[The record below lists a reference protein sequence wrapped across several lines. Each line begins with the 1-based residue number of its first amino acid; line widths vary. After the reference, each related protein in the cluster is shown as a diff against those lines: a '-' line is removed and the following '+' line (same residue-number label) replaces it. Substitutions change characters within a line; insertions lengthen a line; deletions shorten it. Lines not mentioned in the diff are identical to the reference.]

1 MLTGSNN
8 YRNLKNKHM
17 NKHWNSILFSVAII
31 VAAIVLGNAF
41 VNRNRAESQI
51 SVTGLGEKN
60 FQSDLIVWEGSFSR
74 ENMSLKTASAELNSD
89 KILIENYLIKNGV
102 SRNSVVF
109 SAITISEMTRQKY
122 SQSGERVGEE
132 FAGYKL
138 TQSIEITSKEI
149 EKIEGISRRITEL
162 LNEGIQFN
170 SENPRYYYT
179 KLADLKIL
187 LVSEA
192 TKDARERAE
201 KIAEESGS
209 KLGNLISAQMG
220 IIQITGQNSNE
231 DYSWGGTYNT
241 SSKEK
246 TASITMK
253 LTYKVR

>member
-1 MLTGSNN
+1 MS
-8 YRNLKNKHM
+8 
-17 NKHWNSILFSVAII
+17 KHWNSILFSVAIVI
-31 VAAIVLGNAF
+31 AALVLANAF
-41 VNRNRAESQI
+41 VNRNRTERQI

-60 FQSDLIVWEGSFSR
+60 FQSDLIVWTGSFSR
-74 ENMSLKTASAELNSD
+74 ENNDFKIASTELKSN
-89 KILIENYLIKNGV
+89 KFLIENYLTKNGV
-102 SRNSVVF
+102 EKSDIVF
-109 SAITISEMTRQKY
+109 SAINIQELRKTKY
-122 SQSGERVGEE
+122 SQTGEVSGDE

-138 TQSIEITSKEI
+138 TQSVEIRSKEI
-149 EKIEGISRRITEL
+149 EKIEDISRKITEL
-162 LNEGIQFN
+162 LNEGVKFN

-179 KLADLKIL
+179 KLATLKIV

-209 KLGNLISAQMG
+209 KLDELISAQMG

-241 SSKEK
+241 SSKDK

-253 LTYKVR
+253 LIYKVK

>member
-1 MLTGSNN
+1 MS
-8 YRNLKNKHM
+8 
-17 NKHWNSILFSVAII
+17 KHWNSILFSVAIVI
-31 VAAIVLGNAF
+31 AAIVLGNAF
-41 VNRNRAESQI
+41 VNRNRTERQI

-60 FQSDLIVWEGSFSR
+60 FQSDLIVWAGSFSK
-74 ENMSLKTASAELNSD
+74 ENIDLKIASAELNSN
-89 KILIENYLIKNGV
+89 KLLIENYLVKNGV
-102 SRNSVVF
+102 GKTSIVF
-109 SAITISEMTRQKY
+109 SAINMNEMRRLRY
-122 SQSGERVGEE
+122 NQSGEVAGDE

-138 TQSIEITSKEI
+138 TQSIQITSKEI

-162 LNEGIQFN
+162 LNEGVQLN

-179 KLADLKIL
+179 KLADLKIV

-209 KLGNLISAQMG
+209 KIDELISANMG

-241 SSKEK
+241 SSKDK

-253 LTYKVR
+253 LTYKLK

>member
-1 MLTGSNN
+1 MT
-8 YRNLKNKHM
+8 KHL
-17 NKHWNSILFSVAII
+17 NSILFSAAII
-31 VAAIVLGNAF
+31 IAAIVLGNSF
-41 VNRNRAESQI
+41 MNRNRVESQI

-74 ENMSLKTASAELNSD
+74 ENMNLKIASSKLNSD
-89 KILIENYLIKNGV
+89 KILIENYLVKNGV
-102 SRNSVVF
+102 DKSSIVF
-109 SAITISEMTRQKY
+109 SAINILELTKPKY
-122 SQSGERVGEE
+122 SQSGEVAGQE
-132 FAGYKL
+132 FAGYRL
-138 TQSIEITSKEI
+138 TQSIEITSMEI
-149 EKIEGISRRITEL
+149 GKIEGISRKITEL

-170 SENPRYYYT
+170 SQSPRYYYT
-179 KLADLKIL
+179 KLADLKIV

-192 TKDARERAE
+192 TKDARQRAE

-209 KLGNLISAQMG
+209 KIGKLISAQMG

-253 LTYKVR
+253 LTYRVK

>member
-1 MLTGSNN
+1 MS
-8 YRNLKNKHM
+8 
-17 NKHWNSILFSVAII
+17 KHWNSILFSVAIVI
-31 VAAIVLGNAF
+31 AAIVLGNAF
-41 VNRNRAESQI
+41 VNRNRTERQI

-60 FQSDLIVWEGSFSR
+60 FQSDLIVWVGSFSK
-74 ENMSLKTASAELNSD
+74 ESFDLKVASAELNSN
-89 KILIENYLIKNGV
+89 KLLIENYLVKNGV
-102 SRNSVVF
+102 EKSNIVF
-109 SAITISEMTRQKY
+109 SAINMTELRRQKY
-122 SQSGERVGEE
+122 SQSGEMAGDE

-138 TQSIEITSKEI
+138 TQSIQITSKEI
-149 EKIEGISRRITEL
+149 EKIEGISRKITEL
-162 LNEGIQFN
+162 LNEGVQFN

-179 KLADLKIL
+179 KLADLKIV

-209 KLGNLISAQMG
+209 KIDELMSAQMG

-241 SSKEK
+241 SSKDK

-253 LTYKVR
+253 LIYKVK

>member
-1 MLTGSNN
+1 MS
-8 YRNLKNKHM
+8 
-17 NKHWNSILFSVAII
+17 KHWNSILFSVAIVI
-31 VAAIVLGNAF
+31 AALVLANAF
-41 VNRNRAESQI
+41 VNRNRTERQI

-60 FQSDLIVWEGSFSR
+60 FQSDLIVWMGSFTR
-74 ENMSLKTASAELNSD
+74 ENNDFKIASAELKSN
-89 KILIENYLIKNGV
+89 KFLIENYLTKNGV
-102 SRNSVVF
+102 VKSDIVF
-109 SAITISEMTRQKY
+109 SAINIQELRKTKY
-122 SQSGERVGEE
+122 SQTGEVSGDE

-138 TQSIEITSKEI
+138 TQSVEIRSKEI
-149 EKIEGISRRITEL
+149 EKIEDISRKITEL
-162 LNEGIQFN
+162 LNEGVKFN

-179 KLADLKIL
+179 KLATLKIV

-209 KLGNLISAQMG
+209 KLDELISAQMG

-241 SSKEK
+241 SSKDK

-253 LTYKVR
+253 LIYKVK

>member
-1 MLTGSNN
+1 MS
-8 YRNLKNKHM
+8 
-17 NKHWNSILFSVAII
+17 KHWNSILFSVAIV
-31 VAAIVLGNAF
+31 VAAVVLGNAF
-41 VNRNRAESQI
+41 VHRNKAESQI

-60 FQSDLIVWEGSFSR
+60 FRSDLIVWEGSFSR
-74 ENMSLKTASAELNSD
+74 ENMNLKEASADLNSD
-89 KILIENYLIKNGV
+89 KAKIQKYLLDNGV
-102 SRNSVVF
+102 EKSSIVF
-109 SAITISEMTRQKY
+109 SAINVSELTRQKY
-122 SQSGERVGEE
+122 SLSGERVGEE

-138 TQSIEITSKEI
+138 TQSIEITSKDIDMVEA
-149 EKIEGISRRITEL
+149 ISRKITEL
-162 LNEGIQFN
+162 LNDGIQFN

-179 KLADLKIL
+179 KLADLKIV

-209 KLGNLISAQMG
+209 KLGDLQSAQMG

-241 SSKEK
+241 SSREK

-253 LTYKVR
+253 LTYSIK

>member
-1 MLTGSNN
+1 MS
-8 YRNLKNKHM
+8 
-17 NKHWNSILFSVAII
+17 KHWNSILFSVAIVI
-31 VAAIVLGNAF
+31 AAIVLGNAF
-41 VNRNRAESQI
+41 INRNRSERQI

-60 FQSDLIVWEGSFSR
+60 FQSDLIVWVGSFSK
-74 ENMSLKTASAELNSD
+74 ESFDLKVASVELNSN
-89 KILIENYLIKNGV
+89 KLLIENYLVKNGV
-102 SRNSVVF
+102 EKSNIVF
-109 SAITISEMTRQKY
+109 SAINMTELRRQKY
-122 SQSGERVGEE
+122 SQSGEMAGDE

-138 TQSIEITSKEI
+138 TQSIQITSKEI
-149 EKIEGISRRITEL
+149 EKIEGISRKITEL
-162 LNEGIQFN
+162 LNEGVQFN

-209 KLGNLISAQMG
+209 KIDKLISAQMG

-241 SSKEK
+241 SSKDK

-253 LTYKVR
+253 LIYKVK

>member
-1 MLTGSNN
+1 MS
-8 YRNLKNKHM
+8 
-17 NKHWNSILFSVAII
+17 KHWNSILYSAAIVI
-31 VAAIVLGNAF
+31 AAIVLGNAF
-41 VNRNRAESQI
+41 VHRNKAESQI

-74 ENMSLKTASAELNSD
+74 DNVNLKIASAELKSD
-89 KILIENYLIKNGV
+89 KSLIENYLVKNGV
-102 SRNSVVF
+102 DKRSIVF
-109 SAITISEMTRQKY
+109 SAINIRELKKQKY
-122 SQSGERVGEE
+122 SQSGELAGEE

-138 TQSIEITSKEI
+138 TQSIEMTSKEI
-149 EKIEGISRRITEL
+149 EKIEGISRKITEL

-179 KLADLKIL
+179 KLADLKIV

-209 KLGNLISAQMG
+209 KIDDLISAQMG

-231 DYSWGGTYNT
+231 NYSWGGTYNT
-241 SSKEK
+241 TSKDK

-253 LTYKVR
+253 LTYKVK

>member
-1 MLTGSNN
+1 MS
-8 YRNLKNKHM
+8 
-17 NKHWNSILFSVAII
+17 KHWNSILFSVAII
-31 VAAIVLGNAF
+31 IAAIVLGSAF
-41 VNRNRAESQI
+41 VNRNRSERQI

-60 FQSDLIVWEGSFSR
+60 FQSDLIVWVGSFSK
-74 ENMSLKTASAELNSD
+74 ESFDLKVASAELNSN
-89 KILIENYLIKNGV
+89 KLLIENYLVKNGV
-102 SRNSVVF
+102 EKSNIVF
-109 SAITISEMTRQKY
+109 SAINMTELRRQKY
-122 SQSGERVGEE
+122 SQSGEMAGDE

-138 TQSIEITSKEI
+138 TQSIQITSKEI
-149 EKIEGISRRITEL
+149 EKIEGISRKITEL
-162 LNEGIQFN
+162 LNEGVQFN

-179 KLADLKIL
+179 KLADLKIV

-209 KLGNLISAQMG
+209 KIDKLISAQMG

-241 SSKEK
+241 SSKDK

-253 LTYKVR
+253 LIYKVK

>member
-1 MLTGSNN
+1 
-8 YRNLKNKHM
+8 M

-109 SAITISEMTRQKY
+109 SAITISEMTKQKY

-209 KLGNLISAQMG
+209 KLDNLISAQMG

>member
-1 MLTGSNN
+1 MS
-8 YRNLKNKHM
+8 
-17 NKHWNSILFSVAII
+17 KHWNPILFSAAII

-41 VNRNRAESQI
+41 MHRNRAENQI

-74 ENMSLKTASAELNSD
+74 ENDNLKIASADLNSD
-89 KILIENYLIKNGV
+89 KSLIENYLIKNGV
-102 SRNSVVF
+102 EKASIVF
-109 SAITISEMTRQKY
+109 SAINISELSRQKY
-122 SQSGERVGEE
+122 SQSGDVVGQE

-138 TQSIEITSKEI
+138 TQSIEITSKDI
-149 EKIEGISRRITEL
+149 DKIESISRKITEL

-201 KIAEESGS
+201 KIAEEAGS
-209 KLGNLISAQMG
+209 KIDELISAQMG

-253 LTYKVR
+253 LSYKIN

>member
-1 MLTGSNN
+1 
-8 YRNLKNKHM
+8 M

-209 KLGNLISAQMG
+209 KLSNLISAQMG

-253 LTYKVR
+253 LTYKIR

>member
-1 MLTGSNN
+1 MT
-8 YRNLKNKHM
+8 KHL
-17 NKHWNSILFSVAII
+17 NSLLFSAAII
-31 VAAIVLGNAF
+31 IAAIVLGNSF
-41 VNRNRAESQI
+41 MNRNRVESQI

-74 ENMSLKTASAELNSD
+74 ENVNLKIASSELNSD
-89 KILIENYLIKNGV
+89 KILIENYLVKNGV
-102 SRNSVVF
+102 DKSSFVF
-109 SAITISEMTRQKY
+109 SAINIRELTKQKY
-122 SQSGERVGEE
+122 SQTGNVVGQE
-132 FAGYKL
+132 FAGYRL

-149 EKIEGISRRITEL
+149 NKIEGLSRKITEL

-192 TKDARERAE
+192 TKDARQRAE

-209 KLGNLISAQMG
+209 KIGKLISAQMG

-253 LTYKVR
+253 LTYRVK

>member
-1 MLTGSNN
+1 
-8 YRNLKNKHM
+8 M

>member
-1 MLTGSNN
+1 MS
-8 YRNLKNKHM
+8 
-17 NKHWNSILFSVAII
+17 KHWNSILFSVAIVI
-31 VAAIVLGNAF
+31 AAIVLGNAF
-41 VNRNRAESQI
+41 INRNRSERQI

-60 FQSDLIVWEGSFSR
+60 FQSDLIVWVGSFSK
-74 ENMSLKTASAELNSD
+74 ESFDLKVASAELNSN
-89 KILIENYLIKNGV
+89 KLLIENYLVKNGV
-102 SRNSVVF
+102 EKSNIVF
-109 SAITISEMTRQKY
+109 SAINMTELRRQKY
-122 SQSGERVGEE
+122 SQSGEMAGDE

-138 TQSIEITSKEI
+138 TQSIQITSKEI
-149 EKIEGISRRITEL
+149 EKIEGISRKITEL
-162 LNEGIQFN
+162 LNEGVQFN

-179 KLADLKIL
+179 KLADLKIV

-209 KLGNLISAQMG
+209 KIDELISAQMG

-241 SSKEK
+241 SSKDK

-253 LTYKVR
+253 LIYKVK

>member
-1 MLTGSNN
+1 MT
-8 YRNLKNKHM
+8 KHL
-17 NKHWNSILFSVAII
+17 NSLLFSAAII
-31 VAAIVLGNAF
+31 IAAIVLGNSF
-41 VNRNRAESQI
+41 MNRNRVESQI

-74 ENMSLKTASAELNSD
+74 ENMVLKIASSELNSD
-89 KILIENYLIKNGV
+89 KILIENYLVKNGV
-102 SRNSVVF
+102 DKSSFVF
-109 SAITISEMTRQKY
+109 SAINIREMTKQKY
-122 SQSGERVGEE
+122 SQSGDVVGQE
-132 FAGYKL
+132 FAGYRL

-149 EKIEGISRRITEL
+149 GKIEGISRKITEL

-179 KLADLKIL
+179 KLADLKIV

-192 TKDARERAE
+192 TKDARQRAE

-209 KLGNLISAQMG
+209 KIGKLISAQMG

-253 LTYKVR
+253 LTYKVK

>member
-1 MLTGSNN
+1 
-8 YRNLKNKHM
+8 M
-17 NKHWNSILFSVAII
+17 NKHWNAILFSAAII
-31 VAAIVLGNAF
+31 IAAVVLGNSF
-41 VNRNRAESQI
+41 VNRNKTESQI

-74 ENMSLKTASAELNSD
+74 ENVNLRIASSELNSD
-89 KILIENYLIKNGV
+89 KNLIEHYLVKNGV
-102 SRNSVVF
+102 EKSSFVF
-109 SAITISEMTRQKY
+109 SAINIRELTRQKY
-122 SQSGERVGEE
+122 SQSGEVAGEE
-132 FAGYKL
+132 FAGYRL

-149 EKIEGISRRITEL
+149 GKIEGISRKITEL

-170 SENPRYYYT
+170 SESPRYYYT
-179 KLADLKIL
+179 KLADLKIV

-209 KLGNLISAQMG
+209 KIGKLLSAQMG

-253 LTYKVR
+253 LTYKVK

>member
-1 MLTGSNN
+1 VLNGIIKTLKTNN
-8 YRNLKNKHM
+8 M
-17 NKHWNSILFSVAII
+17 SKHWNSILYSAAIVI
-31 VAAIVLGNAF
+31 AAIVLGNAF
-41 VNRNRAESQI
+41 VHRNKAESQI

-74 ENMSLKTASAELNSD
+74 DNVNLKIASAELKSD
-89 KILIENYLIKNGV
+89 KSLIENYLVKNGV
-102 SRNSVVF
+102 DKRSIVF
-109 SAITISEMTRQKY
+109 SAINIRELKKQKY
-122 SQSGERVGEE
+122 SQSGELAGEE

-138 TQSIEITSKEI
+138 TQSIEMTSKEI
-149 EKIEGISRRITEL
+149 EKIEGISRKITEL

-179 KLADLKIL
+179 KLADLKIV

-209 KLGNLISAQMG
+209 KIDDLISAQMG

-231 DYSWGGTYNT
+231 NYSWGGTYNT
-241 SSKEK
+241 TSKDK

-253 LTYKVR
+253 LTYKVK